1 MPQLIFRY
9 GTMCSG
15 KSMQL
20 ISLATQYNLQNK
32 KILILKPAIDTR
44 FSDTEIVSR
53 NDLRIKVDYLI
64 TSDFDITSICELNK
78 VSCILVDEAQFLKE
92 KHVEQLRM
100 ISFKTK
106 VICYGLLTDFQS
118 KLFEGSKRLVELADS
133 KEEIFSI
140 CHYCNGTSKL
150 NIRHVNNHAVFTGEV
165 IQLGGEE
172 AYYQT
177 CVVCYFRIK
186 NKNCKNEELD
196 R

>member
-1 MPQLIFRY
+1 
-9 GTMCSG
+9 MCSG

-20 ISLATQYNLQNK
+20 ISLATQYTLQNK

-53 NDLRIKVDYLI
+53 NDLRVKVDYLL
-64 TSDFDITSICELNK
+64 TSDFDLTSICELTK
-78 VSCILVDEAQFLKE
+78 VSCIFVDEAQFLKE
-92 KHVEQLRM
+92 KQVDQLRL

-118 KLFEGSKRLVELADS
+118 KLFEGSKRLVEVSDLS
-133 KEEIFSI
+133 EEISSI
-140 CHYCNGTSKL
+140 CHYCNGTSKF
-150 NIRHVNNHAVFTGEV
+150 NIRHMNNHPVFTGEV

-177 CVVCYFRIK
+177 CALCYFRLK
-186 NKNCKNEELD
+186 NKNSKNEEVD